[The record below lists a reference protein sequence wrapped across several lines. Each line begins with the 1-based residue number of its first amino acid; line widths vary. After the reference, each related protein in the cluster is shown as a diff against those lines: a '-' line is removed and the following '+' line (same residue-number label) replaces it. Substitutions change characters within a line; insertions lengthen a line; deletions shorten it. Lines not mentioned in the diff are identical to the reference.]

1 MFSFQFSSLQ
11 CLSKSFQYADLLHK
25 SFVII
30 SNVENCFVFL
40 IVTFDQFKVSL
51 LIECIYLFKKAYWPV
66 MYNVH
71 LVLKGYP
78 RLSAAPPATVCDAQ
92 YTA

>member
-1 MFSFQFSSLQ
+1 
-11 CLSKSFQYADLLHK
+11 
-25 SFVII
+25 
-30 SNVENCFVFL
+30 
-40 IVTFDQFKVSL
+40 
-51 LIECIYLFKKAYWPV
+51 